1 MIKLSTGKTA
11 TFREAKGK
19 DLFEAMRLASEPGE
33 ITKLLLARVV
43 EIDGNPIT
51 ENELEELPLEDVL
64 LLVDAFGERYPLS
77 RVRQTSLSSSEKAL
91 ATKK

>member
-1 MIKLSTGKTA
+1 MIKLSNGKTA

-19 DLFEAMRLASEPGE
+19 DLFEALRLASEPGE
-33 ITKLLLARVV
+33 ITKLLLARVL

-64 LLVDAFGERYPLS
+64 LIVDAFGEKYPLS
-77 RVRQTSLSSSEKAL
+77 RVRQTSFASSEKAS